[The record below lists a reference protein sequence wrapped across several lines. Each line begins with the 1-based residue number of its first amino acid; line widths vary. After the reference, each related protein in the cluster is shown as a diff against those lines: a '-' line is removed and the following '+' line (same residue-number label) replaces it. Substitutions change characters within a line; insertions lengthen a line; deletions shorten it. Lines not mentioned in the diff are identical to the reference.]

1 MVMGNPK
8 MMPRPLPAAATQ
20 AQAPAAPGA
29 PPNPA
34 QPNQNMYAPQQATR
48 SQQAYNPGAV
58 PGTRSAGVGP
68 NSTPPPT
75 MAGNAPNL
83 TGAPPPVFGFAP
95 PTPSNSGVQR
105 AGVAD
110 QTAHARNT
118 AAGAVGTY
126 AAAPV
131 KPPATPPRNIPALMD
146 KYGNAQAAP
155 PSPASQFG
163 DAVRMAGAA
172 GNNQALW
179 DRLGIGNPPP
189 PPVPANPTTT
199 MAPPPPAP
207 VAAVEAGAASA
218 GAAKAPRDSRG
229 KKKEDTSGGGL
240 SPDAAR
246 LTADDDNDG
255 VPNNQDPDSSYN
267 GLTAPGED
275 AGGQGVTPPST
286 QGTPEL
292 TPTGDPRTPNDEGS
306 DGGQQVHNPRIL
318 PTEQPIGKTPDG
330 RTIYRDA
337 NTGKHVFQGK
347 DGNWYDADTTSWGQ
361 GAPGNA
367 GGHGYEQLSDE
378 EKAQHRDAA
387 DTLAGTLASRG
398 IAVDSDTI
406 TAILDDGY
414 EVDSSGNVKDPRT
427 GAIRGNLSDPNFALA
442 HSASNEAK
450 ARARAKTQQESAAG
464 DAKFQEWIQKMLDE
478 AGSSGTMDE
487 SQINDYVNK
496 QHQRNAYEEARSLS
510 AMMAGSG
517 GLSPESFM
525 GRSADVSQAYGTQGA
540 ADEAKTRLQLQMNN
554 LQAEMQQSQAK
565 MQAMAMAAQ
574 NAQSKEQRQ
583 WALDAQYAMQKK
595 QAQLQQQMMQFQ
607 AELTRPDFGDVIGG
621 AFTNVLGG
629 GLNLLTMG
637 GLGKLFGWGK

>member
-29 PPNPA
+29 PPNPT
-34 QPNQNMYAPQQATR
+34 QPNQSMYAPQQATR

-58 PGTRSAGVGP
+58 PGTRAAGVGP

-83 TGAPPPVFGFAP
+83 TGAPPPIFGFAP

-179 DRLGIGNPPP
+179 DRLGIGNPPA

-229 KKKEDTSGGGL
+229 KKKQETSGAGL
-240 SPDAAR
+240 SPGS
-246 LTADDDNDG
+246 TNDNDGDG
-255 VPNNQDPDSSYN
+255 VPNNQDPDSGY
-267 GLTAPGED
+267 
-275 AGGQGVTPPST
+275 VPS
-286 QGTPEL
+286 GP
-292 TPTGDPRTPNDEGS
+292 
-306 DGGQQVHNPRIL
+306 
-318 PTEQPIGKTPDG
+318 
-330 RTIYRDA
+330 DA
-337 NTGKHVFQGK
+337 NH
-347 DGNWYDADTTSWGQ
+347 DGTVT
-361 GAPGNA
+361 NA
-367 GGHGYEQLSDE
+367 EAEAYRN
-378 EKAQHRDAA
+378 AQM
-387 DTLAGTLASRG
+387 G
-398 IAVDSDTI
+398 
-406 TAILDDGY
+406 
-414 EVDSSGNVKDPRT
+414 VDSSYLGKEGQPGGLPEGEPIEVDPGYLTRLSNRAYDGHEVYQDADGNEVYNDGSQWRKVPQGAANQSSATDPAT
-427 GAIRGNLSDPNFALA
+427 LSEED
-442 HSASNEAK
+442 
-450 ARARAKTQQESAAG
+450 RARNNDQAAEIASRLAAQGQAVPEEKIAALLNKGYRVATDGTVTDPTGHVLGNISDASGPAAAAASQASVEAAG
-464 DAKFQEWIQKMLDE
+464 QARKDAASSQAASDARFQEWIQKMLDE

-554 LQAEMQQSQAK
+554 LQAEMEQSRAK

-607 AELTRPDFGDVIGG
+607 AELTKPDFGDVMGG
-621 AFTNVLGG
+621 MFTNVLGG